1 MPLSTSRAIAVTFTG
16 LPANTS
22 TTWQVGTSTTSPLY
36 SGRCFINAEGS
47 VTLYLD
53 DILRD
58 YLFRWKPVFAADGQA
73 MQPNVLITSLNTVV
87 PHVDNADGTF
97 WSTVCTVRVNYSGT
111 YATQQVTVIG
121 SWDAPTMGGDYESVQ
136 PMILGS
142 VGTDVLPHIPG
153 ISTEHFWI
161 GLMFFMPSAY
171 YDARV
176 YIDRPDG
183 QTSHQISLQS
193 GLGGHYYAAAIPLSV
208 LQLGSITP
216 VRELI
221 YLRFEK
227 ISGGTTTQLRRRAAL
242 VDYECVAPYY
252 VSWITPN
259 GGWMSQPMWGN
270 VTFAGGAKASV
281 ISDLGDVDRVVGG
294 EAQPLFTLHSGY
306 VKRDVYDVLSTLA
319 FARYAYVFDTQHDRG
334 CYCTVQNRS
343 LSTMP
348 SQSGKMA
355 DVALQLTPI
364 NHIAL

>member
-36 SGRCFINAEGS
+36 SGRCFINADGS

-58 YLFRWKPVFAADGQA
+58 YLFRWKPVFSSDFQT
-73 MQPNVLITSLNTVV
+73 MHPNVLVSSLSTSV
-87 PHVDNADGTF
+87 PYIERSGGTF
-97 WSTVCTVRVNYSGT
+97 WQTVCTVRVNYSGT
-111 YATQQVTVIG
+111 YATKQINVIG
-121 SWDAPTMGGDYESVQ
+121 SWDAPTMGGDYSSST
-136 PMILGS
+136 PMLLSS

-153 ISTEHFWI
+153 ISTAHFWF
-161 GLMFFMPSAY
+161 GFMMYIPSAY
-171 YDARV
+171 YDSTMTIVPPGDVEEITVRRSTGV
-176 YIDRPDG
+176 G
-183 QTSHQISLQS
+183 N
-193 GLGGHYYAAAIPLSV
+193 HYYAAAFPLSI
-208 LQLGSITP
+208 LHLGGVTP
-216 VRELI
+216 LRPKMYILWKKGSTTVRAD
-221 YLRFEK
+221 
-227 ISGGTTTQLRRRAAL
+227 AAL
-242 VDYECVAPYY
+242 VDYECIAPYY
-252 VSWITPN
+252 VAWIMPN

-281 ISDLGDVDRVVGG
+281 IRDLGDVDRVVGG

-306 VKRDVYDVLSTLA
+306 VKRDVYDVLSTLS